1 MLRAL
6 LRNSLDRIRQ
16 FLADS
21 SRRRELWRAHC
32 REGGRSETEVR
43 GIKLLREWLSVEQL
57 AQFNNYE
64 YFEVTGSQSGKRYRI
79 RYGAATNIVELD
91 QNGRPK
97 TGWCFV
103 PNQPLVPGD
112 VMLAQKIALETDE
125 LGALAVA
132 RRFRPTW
139 H

>member
-6 LRNSLDRIRQ
+6 LRNSIDRIRQ
-16 FLADS
+16 LLAKS
-21 SRRRELWRAHC
+21 SRQRELWRAQC
-32 REGGRSETEVR
+32 RELGRSEREVR
-43 GIKLLREWLSVEQL
+43 GIRLLREWLSAEQRV
-57 AQFNNYE
+57 QFNKYG
-64 YFEVTGSQSGKRYRI
+64 YFEVTGGQSRKRYRI
-79 RYGAATNIVELD
+79 RYGTATNIYELD
-91 QNGRPK
+91 QHGRPK

-103 PNQPLVPGD
+103 PDQPLVPGD

-132 RRFRPTW
+132 RCFKPIW